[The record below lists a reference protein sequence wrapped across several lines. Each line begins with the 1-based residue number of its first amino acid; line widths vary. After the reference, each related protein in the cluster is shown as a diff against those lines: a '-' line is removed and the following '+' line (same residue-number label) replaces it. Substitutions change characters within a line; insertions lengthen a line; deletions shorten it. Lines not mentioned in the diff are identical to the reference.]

1 MNQPLLQTTA
11 TAKAFGPVVALRSV
25 DLAVAPGEVHA
36 LLGAN
41 GAGKSTMV
49 KILTGVLHADAGT
62 IAIHGEEVAL
72 RQPSDARARGLA
84 PVFQDPAM
92 VRDLTI
98 TQNLRLTGADVD
110 EVHGQLAAMDI
121 DGLDFNEQVR
131 DLPLPFLRMLDLA
144 RAMAFDPQLLVLDE
158 ITAALP
164 PDLSDRVFEVMR
176 RWKERNRSVLFIS
189 HRLAEVR
196 EHCDMCTVLRD
207 GRNVASFVPGTG
219 GEGQIVQAMSG
230 EAASLV
236 REEARAR
243 ATRPRRR
250 ALAPGSRCA
259 SWPPAASSRTSRCRC
274 GPARCSA
281 WSRWKGQGQD
291 LLFDVLSGNRKPDS
305 GEIVVDDRPLH
316 ADHPYD
322 AIRRGVVLVPS
333 DRLMALLPKR
343 SVRENIAAPLFN
355 RIGAWG
361 PINRGNERRRV
372 DDAVRRLSIDTRAAA
387 QVRRLSGGNQQK
399 VTIAR
404 WLASGFRT
412 LLLFDPTRGI
422 DIGTKHQIYD
432 LVRDLADGGAAIVM
446 FTSELREVGLVCD
459 RAAVLHN
466 GAIVAELPPTPA
478 RPRCSPRP
486 TASRRRH
493 DGHRAAGAHSR
504 SPSPRCPSRPAGC
517 PASSGGR
524 AGRWAWPCCCW
535 RCCSGGPRRCPSS
548 GRSRSAPSP
557 PGR

>member
-25 DLAVAPGEVHA
+25 DLTVAPGEVHA

-41 GAGKSTMV
+41 GAGKSTLV

-219 GEGQIVQAMSG
+219 GEGQIVQAMLG

-243 ATRPRRR
+243 AHAHDAESRPRLEVRSVAAGRQLKDVSLSVR
-250 ALAPGSRCA
+250 AGEVLGLVALEGPGS
-259 SWPPAASSRTSRCRC
+259 
-274 GPARCSA
+274 GP
-281 WSRWKGQGQD
+281 
-291 LLFDVLSGNRKPDS
+291 
-305 GEIVVDDRPLH
+305 
-316 ADHPYD
+316 
-322 AIRRGVVLVPS
+322 
-333 DRLMALLPKR
+333 
-343 SVRENIAAPLFN
+343 
-355 RIGAWG
+355 
-361 PINRGNERRRV
+361 
-372 DDAVRRLSIDTRAAA
+372 AVRRAVGQSQA
-387 QVRRLSGGNQQK
+387 RR
-399 VTIAR
+399 R
-404 WLASGFRT
+404 R
-412 LLLFDPTRGI
+412 DRRG
-422 DIGTKHQIYD
+422 
-432 LVRDLADGGAAIVM
+432 R
-446 FTSELREVGLVCD
+446 
-459 RAAVLHN
+459 
-466 GAIVAELPPTPA
+466 PTPA
-478 RPRCSPRP
+478 RRPSLRRHPPGRGPRAERP
-486 TASRRRH
+486 AHGVAAQALGAGEHRRAAVQPDRRVGPDQPGQRAPPRRR
-493 DGHRAAGAHSR
+493 R
-504 SPSPRCPSRPAGC
+504 RPAPLDRHPGRRPGAAAVRRE
-517 PASSGGR
+517 PAEGDHR
-524 AGRWAWPCCCW
+524 PLAGRRVPHAPAL
-535 RCCSGGPRRCPSS
+535 RPDPRAST
-548 GRSRSAPSP
+548 SAPSTRSTTWCAIWP
-557 PGR
+557 TAARPS